1 MPPGSRPGTSWRPQP
16 SFSPGSSRMAT
27 ATRIPPPVKELK
39 RLGQSL
45 WLDNI
50 RRQLITSG
58 ELARLRDEGLSGV
71 TSNPTIFEKAV
82 SGSNDY
88 DEAMVQLVRA
98 GHKPEEILWEL
109 MVEDVSAAADVFR
122 PIYDKTK
129 GHDGFVSIEVS
140 PTVANST
147 RRTIAFA
154 EDLRE
159 RCRRPNVMVKIPAT
173 KEGIGAIY
181 DQISKG
187 HNINITLIFS
197 VDRYGEVMEA
207 YLSGLEKLH
216 KGGGEL
222 RSVASVASFF
232 VSRVDT
238 KVDKTL
244 AQKIE
249 LSTDPA
255 QKRALERL
263 YGKAAIANSK
273 IAYERFGKTFSGP
286 RWDKLKKAGAQLQR
300 PLWASTSTKDPR
312 YPDTY
317 YVEELIGPD
326 TVDTIPPATLAA
338 FREHGE
344 VRRSLDENVDLSRR
358 QLKQLADAGIDL
370 DQVTNELE
378 VEGVAAFTKSFESLL
393 QTLSKAAKDIRA
405 GKGPRQWHSL
415 GGLQPAVD
423 AQVAKLQKDDAPRR
437 LWAKDSTL
445 WTPDPAKR
453 QEIHDRLGWLDV
465 ADKMLEKAAELR
477 EVAFLGRKFSDV
489 VLLGMGG
496 SSLCP
501 DVLRHT
507 FGAVKGH
514 PKLHVLDTT
523 DPATILGVRAKIKLP
538 TTLFIVASKSGE
550 TTETLSHFAFFF
562 DQTKRNGKQ
571 FAAIT
576 DPGTSLEKLA
586 KDNGFRWIFS
596 NPPDIGG
603 RYSALSYFGLVP
615 GALMG
620 VNDAELLER
629 AVEMEH
635 SCADSVPV
643 ESNPGAWLG
652 AVMGRLATQGR
663 NKVTLITSP
672 KVATFGYW
680 VEQLIAEST
689 GKEGK
694 GIVPIEGEP
703 VGKSAV
709 YGDDRLFVYIRMDA
723 DPPHRGVQSLE
734 KSGHPVITL
743 TMRDKLDLGGEFFCW
758 EVATAIAGA
767 VLGIDAFDQPN
778 VQESKDNTKKVLAR
792 FKQAGKLPAAESVAA
807 AKAKSGIAALL
818 KQAKRGAYF
827 AIMAYTARTPGS
839 EAAIAAIRTAIR
851 DKTTIATTAGYG
863 PRFLHSSGQLHKGG
877 PRTGLF
883 LQIVQEDAK
892 DVVIP
897 GQPYSFSVLKQ
908 AQSLGDLQSL
918 TSRRLPVMRVTLGR
932 DPTAGWRVLAAA
944 VKSAVR

>member
-1 MPPGSRPGTSWRPQP
+1 
-16 SFSPGSSRMAT
+16 MAT
-27 ATRIPPPVKELK
+27 AAPSKHDPIKEL
-39 RLGQSL
+39 REIGQSL

-58 ELARLRDEGLSGV
+58 ELGRLRDEGLTGV

-82 SGSNDY
+82 SGSTDY

-98 GHKPEEILWEL
+98 KKTPAEMLWEL
-109 MVEDVSAAADVFR
+109 MVEDIQAAADVFR
-122 PIYDKTK
+122 PVYDQTK
-129 GHDGFVSIEVS
+129 RGDGFVSIEVS
-140 PTVANST
+140 PTVANNT
-147 RRTIAFA
+147 RQTIKWA
-154 EDLRE
+154 EDLHD

-173 KEGIGAIY
+173 REGLPAIR

-187 HNINITLIFS
+187 HNINVTLIFS
-197 VDRYGEVMEA
+197 VKRYAEVVEA
-207 YLSGLEKLH
+207 YLAGLEELH
-216 KGGGEL
+216 GKGGDL
-222 RSVASVASFF
+222 SKVASVASFF

-238 KVDKTL
+238 KVDKQL
-244 AQKIE
+244 ADKIDGATEPRQKQ
-249 LSTDPA
+249 S
-255 QKRALERL
+255 LERL
-263 YGKAAIANSK
+263 FGKAAIANSK
-273 IAYERFGKTFSGP
+273 MAYERYAKLFDGP
-286 RWDKLKKAGAQLQR
+286 RWEKLRNAGAQTQR
-300 PLWASTSTKDPR
+300 CLWASTSTKDPR

-344 VRRSLDENVDLSRR
+344 VRRSLDENVDIARR

-393 QTLSKAAKDIRA
+393 QTLTKAAKDIRA

-423 AQVAKLQKDDAPRR
+423 AQITKLQKDDAPRR

-465 ADKMLEKAAELR
+465 ADKMQEKVGELR
-477 EVAFLGRKFSDV
+477 DVAFLGRKFSDV

-550 TTETLSHFAFFF
+550 TTETLSHFAYFF
-562 DQTKRNGKQ
+562 DQTKKNGKQ

-586 KDNGFRWIFS
+586 RDNGFRWIFP

-603 RYSALSYFGLVP
+603 RYSALSYFGMVP

-620 VNDAELLER
+620 VNVAELLER

-643 ESNPGAWLG
+643 EGNPGTWLG
-652 AVMGRLATQGR
+652 AVMGGLATQGR

-694 GIVPIEGEP
+694 GIVPVEGEP
-703 VGKSAV
+703 VGKPAV

-723 DPPHRGVQSLE
+723 DPPNRAVKALE
-734 KSGHPVITL
+734 KYGHPVVTL
-743 TMRDKLDLGGEFFCW
+743 TLRDRLDLGGEFFRW
-758 EVATAIAGA
+758 EVATAIAGSI
-767 VLGIDAFDQPN
+767 LGIDAFDQPN
-778 VQESKDNTKKVLAR
+778 VQESKDNTKKVLAT
-792 FKQAGKLPAAESVAA
+792 FKSRGKLPAAESVAA
-807 AKAKSGIAALL
+807 AKAKAGIASLL
-818 KQAKRGAYF
+818 GRAKKGAYF
-827 AIMAYTARTPGS
+827 AIMAYTTRTPGS
-839 EAAIAAIRTAIR
+839 EAAVAAIRTAVR
-851 DKTTIATTAGYG
+851 DKTKIATTAGYG
-863 PRFLHSSGQLHKGG
+863 PRFLHSTGQLHKGG
-877 PRTGLF
+877 PKTGLF
-883 LQIVQEDAK
+883 LQIVQDDAK
-892 DVVIP
+892 DVPIP

-908 AQSLGDLQSL
+908 AQAIGDLQSL
-918 TSRRLPVMRVTLGR
+918 TSRRLPVVRVTLGR
-932 DPTAGWRVLAAA
+932 NPAAGWRALTAA
-944 VKSAVR
+944 VKAAVR